1 MKNALALKFLTALFC
16 TLVVCSMVTAQE
28 TPPVT
33 TVTAPVAGATI
44 SDFKGKVSIQLPGQA
59 LLSPSRG
66 QVLPPESTVTTD
78 DGRLLL
84 RLSDGSDILVR
95 PHTRVIIKEPESSG
109 WRYLQLLVG
118 RIRSQIQK
126 HLGGS
131 PAFQIGTPSA
141 VISVRGTRF
150 DVEVNRLGFTEVDVD
165 EGIVELDSLS
175 GRGESVIITAGFSSR
190 VGMDSAPEVP
200 RPTREFR
207 PQLDRPS
214 TKKDR
219 DPGDDDA
226 IRRLESD
233 RGHGDRSGG
242 ISGGGDSSGSD
253 GGDHSGSSGS
263 GSSGSS
269 GSGGDRSGSSGS
281 DDGSSVS
288 GTSGSGSSGS
298 SGSDGGDHS
307 GSSGSGTSGSS
318 GSDGG
323 DRSGTSGSGS
333 SGSGSSGSGDKSGS
347 GDRHGGRPP
356 GLD

>member
-1 MKNALALKFLTALFC
+1 MKNALALKFFTVLFC
-16 TLVVCSMVTAQE
+16 SLVVCSLATAQE
-28 TPPVT
+28 PSPVT
-33 TVTAPVAGATI
+33 TVTASVAGATI
-44 SDFKGKVSIQLPGQA
+44 ADFKGKVSIQLPGQA

-95 PHTRVIIKEPESSG
+95 PHTRVIIKEPETGG
-109 WRYLQLLVG
+109 WRYLQLLIG
-118 RIRSQIQK
+118 RVRSQIQK
-126 HLGGS
+126 RLGGS

-242 ISGGGDSSGSD
+242 ISGGGDFSGSD
-253 GGDHSGSSGS
+253 GGDHSGPSGS
-263 GSSGSS
+263 G
-269 GSGGDRSGSSGS
+269 SGSSGS

-298 SGSDGGDHS
+298 SGSGSSSSDGGDR
-307 GSSGSGTSGSS
+307 SGTSGSGSSGTS

-356 GLD
+356 GLN